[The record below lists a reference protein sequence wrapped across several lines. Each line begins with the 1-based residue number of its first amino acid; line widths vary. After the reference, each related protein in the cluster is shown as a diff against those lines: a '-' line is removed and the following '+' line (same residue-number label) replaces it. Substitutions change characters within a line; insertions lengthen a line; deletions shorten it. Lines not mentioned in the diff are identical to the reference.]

1 MRHGYKAGSECA
13 DFGLGDISR
22 LLFGDVEKVE
32 DSVVAHHGQLMV
44 LLVEC
49 YRLQPFVH
57 LDLSQAQVRLEVLAH
72 DFHKRKTTTTTS

>member
-44 LLVEC
+44 LLVE
-49 YRLQPFVH
+49 
-57 LDLSQAQVRLEVLAH
+57 
-72 DFHKRKTTTTTS
+72 